1 MVLQLN
7 KILCVTLRAH
17 ETSKRNFM
25 KRLYFVVSSR
35 IAKNDFFFQIFLFK
49 TKHLRYNIDRYFC
62 CFV

>member
-7 KILCVTLRAH
+7 KIVCVTLRAH

-25 KRLYFVVSSR
+25 KRLYFVVPSR
-35 IAKNDFFFQIFLFK
+35 MAKTVFFFQIFLYK
-49 TKHLRYNIDRYFC
+49 TKHLRYNIDRCFC